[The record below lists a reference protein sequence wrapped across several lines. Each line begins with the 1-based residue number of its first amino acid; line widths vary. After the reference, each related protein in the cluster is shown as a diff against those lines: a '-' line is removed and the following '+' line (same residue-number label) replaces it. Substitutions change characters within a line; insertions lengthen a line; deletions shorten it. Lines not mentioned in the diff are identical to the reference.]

1 MNTYEFT
8 LERDSMRQS
17 KFIRAVD
24 SGSAKDQLDDELE
37 AGWTIV
43 SVQENGRPIRSPNSQ

>member
-17 KFIRAVD
+17 KFVRAVD
-24 SGSAKDQLDDELE
+24 FDSAMDQLDDELE
-37 AGWTIV
+37 AGWTII
-43 SVQENGRPIRSPNSQ
+43 SVLENGRPCQVP